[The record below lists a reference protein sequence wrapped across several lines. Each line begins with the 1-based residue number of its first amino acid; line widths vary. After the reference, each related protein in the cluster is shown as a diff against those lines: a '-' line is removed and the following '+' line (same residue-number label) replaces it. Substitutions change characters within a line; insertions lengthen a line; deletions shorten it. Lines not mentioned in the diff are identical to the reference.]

1 MTSNVLVTGGCGFI
15 GSNFINIMKDKYPN
29 INFINIDKLDYCSNV
44 HNVKSGIS
52 TLIRGD
58 VGNSQLMEHL
68 IKEYNFDTVF
78 HFAAQ
83 SHVDNSFDNALSFTK
98 DNTHATHVLIEAC
111 RRYIPNVEFVHFS
124 TDEVYGESISDIPFK
139 EDIDIL
145 KPTNPYSASKAAAE
159 MIVRSY
165 IESFKMN
172 IKIIRCN
179 NVYGPNQ
186 YPEKL
191 IPKFKKLLRE
201 GKKCTIHGK
210 NCAQIKRAFMHIDD
224 VVDAVE
230 VVWKR
235 GTPGEIYNIASEH
248 EMTVMEVTQVAIE
261 TIKGTNDYDSWIEY
275 VEDRPFNDRRYHICS
290 KKLKA
295 LGWSQKRTM
304 EDLVSFLRLQ

>member
-1 MTSNVLVTGGCGFI
+1 MPNALVTGGCGFI
-15 GSNFINIMKDKYPN
+15 ASNFINIMKDRYPDV
-29 INFINIDKLDYCSNV
+29 NFVNIDKMDYCSNV
-44 HNVKSGIS
+44 NNVNPGAATFVKGN
-52 TLIRGD
+52 
-58 VGNSQLMEHL
+58 VGNAELIEHL
-68 IKEYNFDTVF
+68 IEEYKFDYVF

-83 SHVDNSFDNALSFTK
+83 SHVDNSFENALSFTI

-111 RRYIPNVEFVHFS
+111 RRYIPDVEFIHFS
-124 TDEVYGESISDIPFK
+124 TDEVYGESKTDEPFT
-139 EDIDIL
+139 EDTGVL

-172 IKIIRCN
+172 IKTIRCN

-201 GKKCTIHGK
+201 GKKCTIHGG
-210 NCAQIKRAFMHIDD
+210 NCAQIKRAFMHVDD

-235 GTPGEIYNIASEH
+235 GTPGEIYNIASDD
-248 EMTVMEVTQVAIE
+248 EMTVMEVTQIAIE
-261 TIKGTNDYDSWIEY
+261 TLKSTKDYDEWIEY

-295 LGWSQKRTM
+295 LGWSQKKTR
-304 EDLVSFLRLQ
+304 EDLINFLRLQ

>member
-1 MTSNVLVTGGCGFI
+1 MPNALVTGGCGFI
-15 GSNFINIMKDKYPN
+15 ASNFINIMKDRYPDV
-29 INFINIDKLDYCSNV
+29 NFVNIDKMDYCSNID
-44 HNVKSGIS
+44 NINPGAATFVKGN
-52 TLIRGD
+52 
-58 VGNSQLMEHL
+58 VGNAELIEHL
-68 IKEYNFDTVF
+68 IEEYKFDYVF

-83 SHVDNSFDNALSFTK
+83 SHVDNSFENALSFTI

-111 RRYIPNVEFVHFS
+111 RRYIPNVEFIHFS
-124 TDEVYGESISDIPFK
+124 TDEVYGESKTGEPFT
-139 EDIDIL
+139 EDTGVL

-172 IKIIRCN
+172 IKTIRCN

-210 NCAQIKRAFMHIDD
+210 NCAQIKRAFMHVDD

-230 VVWKR
+230 IVWKR
-235 GTPGEIYNIASEH
+235 GAPGEIYNIASDH
-248 EMTVMEVTQVAIE
+248 EMTVMEVTQIAIE
-261 TIKGTNDYDSWIEY
+261 TLKGTKDYDTWIEY

-295 LGWSQKRTM
+295 LGWSQKKTR
-304 EDLVSFLRLQ
+304 EDLINFLNLQ